1 MQESG
6 NINKNG
12 KASTTNNNKEKR
24 KAHMQNAE
32 SCLYYS
38 KEKNLVS

>member
-6 NINKNG
+6 NINENG
-12 KASTTNNNKEKR
+12 KASTINNNKEKC

-32 SCLYYS
+32 SCL
-38 KEKNLVS
+38 LF